1 MLSEKLNQT
10 TKMWDDN
17 YIDMPEIFPI
27 LVEKPTSVRTVK
39 PLILKMSSD
48 KVKKNTWGE
57 ITSQNRKSNRLVQI
71 TSPKRVKR
79 RILKLS
85 DLAEYNLVKSTIN

>member
-27 LVEKPTSVRTVK
+27 LVEKPTSVRTVQ

-48 KVKKNTWGE
+48 KVKKTREGKLQVK
-57 ITSQNRKSNRLVQI
+57 TGNRI
-71 TSPKRVKR
+71 
-79 RILKLS
+79 
-85 DLAEYNLVKSTIN
+85 D

>member
-27 LVEKPTSVRTVK
+27 LVEKPTAVRTVK

-48 KVKKNTWGE
+48 KVKKTREGKLQVK
-57 ITSQNRKSNRLVQI
+57 TGNRI
-71 TSPKRVKR
+71 
-79 RILKLS
+79 
-85 DLAEYNLVKSTIN
+85 D